1 MRRSV
6 DFLPS
11 DTELVLA
18 ARAGDEGARRDLFS
32 RHVDT
37 VRAVCAS
44 RLDSAHDVADAVQ
57 ETIVRALSRL
67 QQLDDPSRVD
77 AWLRAIAARVCVD
90 QGRQR
95 ARVVYLADP
104 AADRTSVDPDP
115 IDVLVAAE
123 DAARVRQQLGQ
134 LRERDRRALWM
145 RDAIGLSIAE
155 LAGDLGL
162 TEGSV
167 RVLLTRARKRL
178 RETYHG
184 VGGLILVSGAR
195 LRQRLAALGD
205 LTPVDVRAAVAAQ
218 FVLTVAVGV
227 TVSPAAPGPA
237 PLPPPPARASV
248 PVASAPFGPPES
260 AGTGIAGTD
269 DVSAPTG
276 AVDAT
281 PVAPPTD
288 DRPDAVVDVGDSS
301 PDEPEAV
308 EVSTRDEDGEV
319 LGLLVYLG
327 DTFGDG
333 GGDGDGDGGGSSGDE
348 DRWEISPQE
357 LADR

>member
-6 DFLPS
+6 DLLPS

-18 ARAGDEGARRDLFS
+18 ARAGDECARTDLFS

-57 ETIVRALSRL
+57 ETLVRALSRL

-95 ARVVYLADP
+95 ARLVYLADP

-123 DAARVRQQLGQ
+123 DAARVREQLGQ
-134 LRERDRRALWM
+134 LRERDQRALWM

-178 RETYHG
+178 RATYHG
-184 VGGLILVSGAR
+184 LGGLILVSGAR

-205 LTPVDVRAAVAAQ
+205 MTPVDVRAALAAQ
-218 FVLTVAVGV
+218 FALTVAVGV
-227 TVSPAAPGPA
+227 TVSPAAVEPA
-237 PLPPPPARASV
+237 PLPPPPAPASAT
-248 PVASAPFGPPES
+248 VASAPSGPPEPG
-260 AGTGIAGTD
+260 GTGIAGTD
-269 DVSAPTG
+269 DVSAPTES
-276 AVDAT
+276 VDAT
-281 PVAPPTD
+281 PVPSPTD
-288 DRPDAVVDVGDSS
+288 DRPDAVVDVGDS
-301 PDEPEAV
+301 PPQEAEAV

-327 DTFGDG
+327 DTFGSDDEE
-333 GGDGDGDGGGSSGDE
+333 GDERGPSGDE

-357 LADR
+357 LAGR